1 MIRQATYAD
10 LHPAA
15 TLLAAAFHDEELFGT
30 LIHPYREAYPEDF
43 ILFFER
49 DLRVQYFDPSYVIL
63 VAVDEE
69 SGRVVGLGKW
79 ERQGEGAKLRAYP
92 PMDPRMLIRRR
103 S

>member
-15 TLLAAAFHDEELFGT
+15 CLLAAAFNDEELFGT

-43 ILFFER
+43 VRFFER
-49 DLRVQYFDPSYVIL
+49 DLRVQYFDPSYQIL
-63 VAVDEE
+63 VAVDE

-79 ERQGEGAKLRAYP
+79 ERQGEGAKLRAYGSL
-92 PMDPRMLIRRR
+92 DPRMLIRG
-103 S
+103 